1 MQNRLGSFILCFAI
15 GLFCTNGV
23 SAQVAE
29 NPGIPLKI
37 NEIMAANVTGETDA
51 QGDYDDWVE
60 LHNAGDDP
68 LDVGGMYMT
77 DDLDEPAMWQIP
89 VGDPSLTTIAPHG
102 FLIIWMDNDI
112 TASGLHAGFKLNAS
126 GESLAVFATDGISLV
141 DEIEFGNQRPDF
153 AYGRYPDGT
162 DQWRFLAFPSPE
174 NENLGLYL
182 GFAED
187 TKFSVDRGLYDE
199 PFSLVISTDTPEAVI
214 LYTLDGSEPE
224 VADFSHP
231 TGIVYDGP
239 ILIDRTTCVRALA
252 YLPGWMA
259 SNVDTQ
265 TYIFLEDVIRQPDSP
280 AGFPSRWGSTQADY
294 EMDPEVVD
302 DPRYQDQIIQS
313 LQSLPSLSLVMDTDD
328 MFGGNGIYTHSTS
341 SGLAWER
348 AGSSELIYPDGQ
360 EGFQIDCGIR
370 IQGGW
375 FRSHSGTRKHSFRL
389 LFKTMYGRS
398 KLSFPLFGEGAVDEF
413 DTITLRAGAND
424 GYAWSS
430 AKYTEQYT
438 RDAFGRSLQRDT
450 GQAGAHSM
458 FVHLYVNGL
467 YWGLY
472 NPTERP
478 DNAFSA
484 SYYGGDKEDWDA
496 MHDGRASYGSTAAWT
511 QMLGK
516 AQEAGASFAAY
527 QALQGR
533 NAQGLPDPSLPH
545 WLDVTNYVDYLIVN
559 LWGGN
564 WDWPWKNWWAGR
576 LRTSNSTG
584 FKFYCW
590 DFENTMG
597 NNRGRSPLNKNALN
611 NNFSSAGQPH
621 QRLQG
626 NPEYQLHFADRIH
639 RLFFNESVL
648 TPPSLIMR
656 YADLADQVEAAMI
669 AESARWGDQHH
680 RTALTQAEWFDERS
694 WLLND
699 YLPQRSEVVLQQFRD
714 AGLYPNLEA
723 PVFAINGQTQY
734 GGHVSGAGL
743 LSMQAS
749 EGEIWYTLDGS
760 DPRVPGTGGSTVDYA
775 TLVPENAAK
784 RVLIPSGPVSADWRA
799 DPDFDDTHWQ
809 FGIGGVGYE
818 RNNGYQALFAIDA
831 SDMYQGNTSC
841 LLRIPFQTTRHIRE
855 FSIMTLNV
863 RYDDGFVAYINGQ
876 EVARSNAPQ
885 SLQWDSSATQQNS
898 DGAAVQLQ
906 RFDIST
912 HLEMLQQGDNVL
924 ALHGLNIGRSS
935 SDFLLSAELLA
946 AASSPQSEVG
956 IAPQALAYTDPLQ
969 LSQTSQ
975 VRARTLRGGIWSA
988 LNEALFS
995 VGPIAE
1001 SLRITELMYHP
1012 ELTGSPNDPN
1022 TEYVELANIGLGVLH
1037 LNGVRFTQGIE
1048 FVFPELSLGP
1058 NERLVL
1064 VRDEMAFA
1072 EKYGAEMFVGGQ
1084 YQGKLSNGGER
1095 IELQD
1100 AVGTVIH
1107 DFRFQDNWH
1116 DLTDGQGHSLVIVDV
1131 LADPDTWMEKDAWQV
1146 SLQKHGTPGTE

>member
-1 MQNRLGSFILCFAI
+1 VL
-15 GLFCTNGV
+15 
-23 SAQVAE
+23 AQVAE
-29 NPGIPLKI
+29 SPGIPLKI
-37 NEIMAANVTGETDA
+37 NEIMAANATGETDA

-68 LDVGGMYMT
+68 LDIAGMYMT
-77 DDLDEPAMWQIP
+77 DDLDEPTKWQIP
-89 VGDPSLTTIAPHG
+89 LGDPSKTTIAPHD
-102 FLIIWMDNDI
+102 FLLIWMDNDSA
-112 TASGLHAGFKLNAS
+112 ASGLHAGFKLSAS
-126 GESLAVFATDGISLV
+126 GETLAVFAADGLSLV
-141 DEIEFGNQRPDF
+141 DELEFGEQRPDI

-162 DQWRFLAFPSPE
+162 DQWRFLAFPSPA
-174 NENLGLYL
+174 NANLGLYL
-182 GFAED
+182 GFVDD
-187 TKFSVDRGLYDE
+187 TTFSVDRGLYDE

-224 VADFSHP
+224 VTDFSHP

-239 ILIDRTTCVRALA
+239 ILIDRSTCVRALA
-252 YLPGWMA
+252 YVPGWMP
-259 SNVDTQ
+259 SNVDAQ
-265 TYIFLEDVIRQPDSP
+265 TYLFLNDVIRQPDSP
-280 AGFPSRWGSTQADY
+280 PGFPSRWGSTQADY

-302 DPRYQDQIIQS
+302 DPRYQDQITQS
-313 LQSLPSLSLVMDTDD
+313 LRSLPSMSLVMDTDD
-328 MFGGNGIYTHSTS
+328 MFGANGIYTHSTS

-348 AGSSELIYPDGQ
+348 AGSAELIYPDGR
-360 EGFQIDCGIR
+360 EGFQINCGIR

-398 KLSFPLFGEGAVDEF
+398 KLSFPLFGDGAVDEF
-413 DTITLRAGAND
+413 DTITIRAGAND

-438 RDAFGRSLQRDT
+438 RDEFGRSLQRDT
-450 GQAGAHSM
+450 GQVGAHSM

-496 MHDGRASYGSTAAWT
+496 IHDGRASYGSTAAWN

-516 AQEAGASFAAY
+516 ALEAGASFAAY

-533 NAQGLPDPSLPH
+533 NAQGLPDPALPH

-590 DFENTMG
+590 DYENTMG

-626 NPEYQLHFADRIH
+626 NPEYQLHFADRVH
-639 RLFFNESVL
+639 RLFFNDSIL

-656 YADLADQVEAAMI
+656 YADLADQVEAAII

-680 RTALTQAEWFDERS
+680 HTPLTQEEWFDERD

-699 YLPQRSEVVLQQFRD
+699 YLPQRSEIVLQQFRD

-723 PVFAINGQTQY
+723 PVFAINGQTRF
-734 GGHVSGAGL
+734 GGHVPGAGL
-743 LSMQAS
+743 LSMHAP

-760 DPRVPGTGGSTVDYA
+760 DPRVPGTGGSTVDYS
-775 TLVPENAAK
+775 TLVSENAAK
-784 RVLIPSGPVSADWRA
+784 KVLIPSGPVSADWLA

-818 RNNGYQALFAIDA
+818 RNNGYQALFAIDL

-841 LLRIPFQTTRHIRE
+841 LLRIPFQTTRHQRE
-855 FSIMTLNV
+855 FTIMTLNV
-863 RYDDGFVAYINGQ
+863 RYDDGFVAYLNGQ
-876 EVARSNAPQ
+876 EVARSHAPQ
-885 SLQWDSSATQQNS
+885 SLQWNSSATQQNS
-898 DGAAVQLQ
+898 DGAAVQFQ
-906 RFDIST
+906 RFDISA
-912 HLEMLQQGDNVL
+912 HLDVLQQGDNIL
-924 ALHGLNIGRSS
+924 ALHGLNIGSTS

-946 AASSPQSEVG
+946 GQSSPESDIG
-956 IAPQALAYTDPLQ
+956 ITPQALAYTAPFQ

-975 VRARTLRGGIWSA
+975 VRARTLQGGTWSA

-995 VGPIAE
+995 VGPIAQN
-1001 SLRITELMYHP
+1001 LRITELMYHP

-1022 TEYVELANIGLGVLH
+1022 TEYVELANIGPDLLH
-1037 LNGVRFTQGIE
+1037 LKGVRFTQGID
-1048 FVFPELSLGP
+1048 FVFPEMSLAP

-1064 VRDEMAFA
+1064 VRDEVAFA
-1072 EKYGAEMFVGGQ
+1072 EKYGADIFVGGQ
-1084 YQGKLSNGGER
+1084 YQGNLSNGGER
-1095 IELQD
+1095 LEVQD

-1107 DFRFQDNWH
+1107 DFRFRDNWY
-1116 DLTDGQGHSLVIVDV
+1116 DLTDGQGYSLVKMDV
-1131 LADPDTWMEKDAWQV
+1131 HADPDYWNEKDAWQA
-1146 SLQKHGTPGTE
+1146 SPQKHGTPGTE